1 MRRRPLSSLRILWLF
16 ALLLGISVAG
26 HSQRLLTIEQ
36 ALDIAEENSPTL
48 RDSRMNLERYQ
59 QNLVAQRASLK
70 SRFSLNLTPINYRK
84 DRQFENRLSQWY
96 TNESFS
102 TGGQFMIQQPI
113 LLTDGTISLINNLS
127 WQDSQSSTSDGLETS
142 NRAFQNRLYLELSQP
157 IFTYNT
163 RKMALK
169 EIEFAYENAYIN
181 YALQRLRTESQITEQ
196 FYRVYSGQ
204 SSLDIA
210 HEELKNAQ
218 QSYDIIKD
226 KVDADLTARDE
237 LFQAELNLATA
248 KSNVESEVTTLENA
262 KDQLKKILGIPL
274 EEQLMVVTEVTLKE
288 VDINLD
294 QAIQSGLSSRLELRE
309 REIEAEQLEFEMTRI
324 KAQNEFKGD
333 IRLSIGLTGDDR
345 DLTQIYQKPTQSP
358 QVMVTFAV
366 PIFDWGEK
374 KARVKAQKIAQQIHE
389 YQTRDAEI
397 DIELEIRQS
406 WRQLENYRT
415 QISIAE
421 QNVENAQLTYD
432 LNLTRYREGDIT
444 GMEMNQFQTQLSNK
458 RISYTQALINYKIQL
473 LNMKILSLYDFEKRE
488 PIVPLE
494 VKNEK

>member
-1 MRRRPLSSLRILWLF
+1 M
-16 ALLLGISVAG
+16 LGISMTG

-59 QNLVAQRASLK
+59 QNLIAQRASLK
-70 SRFSLNLTPINYRK
+70 SKFSLNLTPVNYQK

-102 TGGQFMIQQPI
+102 TGGQFMVQQPI

-127 WQDSQSSTSDGLETS
+127 WRDSQSSTGDMETS
-142 NRAFQNRLYLELSQP
+142 NRSFQNRLYLELSQP

-169 EIEFAYENAYIN
+169 EIEFAYENAYIS

-196 FYRVYSGQ
+196 FYSVYSGQ
-204 SSLDIA
+204 SSLDISY
-210 HEELKNAQ
+210 EELKNAQ

-226 KVDADLTARDE
+226 KVEADLTARDE

-248 KSNVESEVTTLENA
+248 KSSVESELTSLENA

-274 EEQLMVVTEVTLKE
+274 DEILTVVTEVNIKQ

-309 REIEAEQLEFEMTRI
+309 REIEAEQLEFEMIRT
-324 KAQNEFKGD
+324 KAQNEFKGE
-333 IRLSIGLTGDDR
+333 INLSVGLTGDDNN
-345 DLTQIYQKPTQSP
+345 LGKIYKNPTQSP
-358 QVMVTFAV
+358 QVMVTLAV

-374 KARVKAQKIAQQIHE
+374 KARIKAQKIAQQIHE

-397 DIELEIRQS
+397 DIELEIRQA

-415 QISIAE
+415 QIGIAE
-421 QNVENAQLTYD
+421 QNVTNAQLTYD

-473 LNMKILSLYDFEKRE
+473 LNMKILSLYDFEKRT
-488 PIVPLE
+488 PIVPME
-494 VKNEK
+494 IKNEK

>member
-1 MRRRPLSSLRILWLF
+1 MRKRPLSPLRLVGLCLLILSL
-16 ALLLGISVAG
+16 SVAG

-48 RDSRMNLERYQ
+48 RDTRMNLERYQ
-59 QNLVAQRASLK
+59 QNLIAQRASLK

-102 TGGQFMIQQPI
+102 TGGQFMVQQPI

-127 WQDSQSSTSDGLETS
+127 WQDSQSSTGDMETS
-142 NRAFQNRLYLELSQP
+142 NRSFQNRLYLELSQP

-163 RKMALK
+163 RRMALK

-226 KVDADLTARDE
+226 KVEADLTARDE

-248 KSNVESEVTTLENA
+248 KSNVESELTTLENA

-274 EEQLMVVTEVTLKE
+274 DEMITVVTEVTLKE
-288 VDINLD
+288 VEINLG
-294 QAIQSGLSSRLELRE
+294 QAIESGLSSRLELRE
-309 REIEAEQLEFEMTRI
+309 REIEAEQLEFEMIRT
-324 KAQNEFKGD
+324 KAQNEFKGEVN
-333 IRLSIGLTGDDR
+333 LSIGLTGDDSS
-345 DLTQIYQKPTQSP
+345 LGQIYKKPTQSP
-358 QVMVTFAV
+358 QVMITFAV

-374 KARVKAQKIAQQIHE
+374 KARIKAQKIAQQIHE

-397 DIELEIRQS
+397 DIELEIRQA

-488 PIVPLE
+488 AIVPME
-494 VKNEK
+494 IKN

>member
-1 MRRRPLSSLRILWLF
+1 MRRTLVSPARLLWIF
-16 ALLLGISVAG
+16 LLLWGVSATG
-26 HSQRLLTIEQ
+26 NSQRLLTIEQ

-59 QNLVAQRASLK
+59 QNLIAQRASLR
-70 SRFSLNLTPINYRK
+70 SRFSLNLTPVNYRK

-102 TGGQFMIQQPI
+102 TGGQFMVQQPI

-127 WQDSQSSTSDGLETS
+127 WQDSQSSTGDGLETS
-142 NRAFQNRLYLELSQP
+142 NRSFQNRLYLELSQP

-169 EIEFAYENAYIN
+169 EIEFAYENAYIS

-204 SSLDIA
+204 SSLDIS

-218 QSYDIIKD
+218 QSYDIIKN
-226 KVDADLTARDE
+226 KVEADLAARDE

-248 KSNVESEVTTLENA
+248 KSGVESELTSLENN

-274 EEQLMVVTEVTLKE
+274 DEQLTVVTEVNIKE
-288 VDINLD
+288 VDINLN
-294 QAIQSGLSSRLELRE
+294 QAIESGLSSRLELRE
-309 REIEAEQLEFEMTRI
+309 REIEAEQLEFEMIRT
-324 KAQNEFKGD
+324 KAQNEFRGE
-333 IRLSIGLTGDDR
+333 INLSFGLTGDDGNFGA
-345 DLTQIYQKPTQSP
+345 IYKKPTQSP
-358 QVMVTFAV
+358 QVMVTFSV

-397 DIELEIRQS
+397 DIEMEIRQA

-415 QISIAE
+415 QIGIAE
-421 QNVENAQLTYD
+421 QNVTNAQLTYD

-444 GMEMNQFQTQLSNK
+444 GMEMNQFQTQLSDK

-473 LNMKILSLYDFEKRE
+473 LNMKILSLYDFEKRTA
-488 PIVPLE
+488 IVPME
-494 VKNEK
+494 IKN